1 MSSFL
6 YSFLVL
12 YATIFL
18 DIYALYVHVVIELA
32 ISSVV
37 VPANFYTIVLQNSKL
52 KIQRAKFC
60 HKKIAIDEQLS
71 HFCYAIA
78 LAPAVNT

>member
-18 DIYALYVHVVIELA
+18 DIYALYVHRYSNR

-37 VPANFYTIVLQNSKL
+37 VPANFYTIVLENSKL